1 MMDAFNKPLSRHYE
15 ASAFTTERSWNQPAY
30 RYNQG
35 KTSQVKQA
43 DPKAL
48 MVTDPSSSDLMP
60 RNLSDYAA
68 NCQSLRNLVNLPNNS
83 HVSLPPESLINEADN
98 RRLSIKELD
107 VMHEHMS
114 QKTEITI
121 EGQNFKLEKLAKD
134 APMFYQFYCEDDNKS
149 IDEKSIAIFE
159 RNCDV
164 EQSRPVIILTHSS
177 MINKKVQSQIE
188 KLVNK
193 YENVFSVD
201 LKELLPELQ
210 IPGIRI
216 TGEKDGAGDFFLH
229 IDPTVYFSLDSRCSD
244 QYAWKARSNAD
255 IMDTFH
261 CMAAYH
267 CDKVCK
273 FAGVENSGPGCL
285 KLDWDTELLGPTEE
299 LQCPN
304 GIRTFVID
312 SISKRYKS
320 SNHNHLN
327 HVLRTEMSLVA
338 VTRPRHP
345 VMAQA
350 LTNRED
356 IYGGFRI
363 AIYNLFNQ
371 PLSSYTFNQKAFTLV
386 PDECK
391 LLKIV
396 CLPELRSSIC
406 EKIDP
411 DKPLTINYF
420 TTTSWLQK
428 IAFPLKKVK
437 ADQSRVWGICS
448 WTTH

>member
-1 MMDAFNKPLSRHYE
+1 MDAVSKPLPQQYE
-15 ASAFTTERSWNQPAY
+15 ATALTTKRSRKLASQWSD
-30 RYNQG
+30 QG

-43 DPKAL
+43 DPTAL
-48 MVTDPSSSDLMP
+48 MVTDPSSSDLTP
-60 RNLSDYAA
+60 RTLSDYAA
-68 NCQSLRNLVNLPNNS
+68 NCQSLRNLVKPPNYS
-83 HVSLPPESLINEADN
+83 HVSVPPETLISEADN

-114 QKTEITI
+114 QKSEITI
-121 EGQNFKLEKLAKD
+121 GGHNFKLEKLAKD
-134 APMFYQFYCEDDNKS
+134 APMFYQFYCLDDEKS

-164 EQSRPVIILTHSS
+164 EKSRPVIILTHSS
-177 MINKKVQSQIE
+177 LINKKVKSQIE
-188 KLVNK
+188 MLVNK

-201 LKELLPELQ
+201 LKDLLPELQ

-216 TGEKDGAGDFFLH
+216 TGKKESDGHFFLH
-229 IDPTVYFSLDSRCSD
+229 IEQTGDLSQDSIRSH
-244 QYAWKARSNAD
+244 QYAWNLRMISD

-267 CDKVCK
+267 CDKISI

-285 KLDWDTELLGPTEE
+285 KVDWDTEFLDPIEDLK
-299 LQCPN
+299 CPN

-312 SISKRYKS
+312 SFSKRNIF
-320 SNHNHLN
+320 SNYNHLN
-327 HVLRTEMSLVA
+327 HILRTEMGLVA

-345 VMAQA
+345 VMAEA
-350 LTNRED
+350 LTKGD
-356 IYGGFRI
+356 GIYGNFRI
-363 AIYNLFNQ
+363 AIYHLFNQ
-371 PLSSYTFNQKAFTLV
+371 PLNSYTLNQKEFTLV

-391 LLKIV
+391 LLEIV

-406 EKIDP
+406 EKFES

-428 IAFPLKKVK
+428 LAFPLKKVK
-437 ADQSRVWGICS
+437 ADQSRVWGISS
-448 WTTH
+448 WNTA

>member
-1 MMDAFNKPLSRHYE
+1 MDTVSEPFSRHYE
-15 ASAFTTERSWNQPAY
+15 ATVVTTESPSNPVAHWNN
-30 RYNQG
+30 RG
-35 KTSQVKQA
+35 ETFQVKQA
-43 DPKAL
+43 DPTAL
-48 MVTDPSSSDLMP
+48 MMTDPSSSDLTP

-68 NCQSLRNLVNLPNNS
+68 NCQSLRNLVKPPNYS

-107 VMHEHMS
+107 VMHEHMK

-121 EGQNFKLEKLAKD
+121 GGQNFKLEKLAKD
-134 APMFYQFYCEDDNKS
+134 APMFYQFYCKNDEKF

-164 EQSRPVIILTHSS
+164 EKSRPVIILTHSS
-177 MINKKVQSQIE
+177 LINKKVKSQIE
-188 KLVNK
+188 MLVNK
-193 YENVFSVD
+193 YKNVFSVD

-216 TGEKDGAGDFFLH
+216 TGKKDSDGAFFLH
-229 IDPTVYFSLDSRCSD
+229 IDPTDYFSQDSRCPD
-244 QYAWKARSNAD
+244 GYAWKVRS
-255 IMDTFH
+255 IFQFMDVFH

-267 CDKVCK
+267 CDKICN
-273 FAGVENSGPGCL
+273 FAGVKNSGPGCL
-285 KLDWDTELLGPTEE
+285 KVDWDTAFLKPTKE

-312 SISKRYKS
+312 SFSKRYKS
-320 SNHNHLN
+320 SNYNHLN
-327 HVLRTEMSLVA
+327 HVLRTEMGLVA

-345 VMAQA
+345 VMAEA

-363 AIYNLFNQ
+363 AIYKLFNQ
-371 PLSSYTFNQKAFTLV
+371 PLSSYTLNQKEFTLV

-391 LLKIV
+391 LLEIV

-428 IAFPLKKVK
+428 IAFPLKEVQ
-437 ADQSRVWGICS
+437 ADQSRLWGISS
-448 WTTH
+448 WNTS